1 MGTNSELAKQPL
13 SLPRGM
19 RKIHPYQGSPKIHEL
34 ESKQEQIVPSLSCTW
49 GEKGTEEILSTSNVR
64 APFFP
69 FPLSAN
75 LLFPFEDFLPRC
87 AVFALIHL
95 TLWKERETRSLRHL
109 LCALSLLN
117 FESKFSARVDPSPL
131 LIFPVSA
138 FKKSPHPPFHDGERD
153 MVENRHR
160 RVSGPAAGGERL
172 PFYMTL

>member
-34 ESKQEQIVPSLSCTW
+34 ESKQEQIVSSLSCTW

-95 TLWKERETRSLRHL
+95 TLWKERETFTSTSFVRT
-109 LCALSLLN
+109 LSPLN
-117 FESKFSARVDPSPL
+117 FESEFSARADPS
-131 LIFPVSA
+131 FPSYIPCLCLQ
-138 FKKSPHPPFHDGERD
+138 KKPSPSFSRWRER
-153 MVENRHR
+153 H
-160 RVSGPAAGGERL
+160 G
-172 PFYMTL
+172 